1 MQIIQVK
8 RCSCCRLEKPF
19 TEFHKNKSGKF
30 GYANY
35 CIECK
40 KSTRNKPRG
49 TRQPLNVF
57 DKTRGM
63 HIVYEFYNI
72 NEECIYIGQ
81 SVNFIQRLND
91 HKCNAVFYKEIT
103 RIVCNITESLPD
115 MTFLE
120 AQYIIQKKPK
130 YNQRIIGAIESRF
143 KIDCLQRVEYDIEG
157 VELIQRN

>member
-1 MQIIQVK
+1 MK
-8 RCSCCRLEKPF
+8 KCSCCRVEKPF

-30 GYANY
+30 GYSNY

-40 KSTRNKPRG
+40 KLTRNNPRG
-49 TRQPLNVF
+49 SRQPLDVF

-72 NEECIYIGQ
+72 EDECIYIGQ
-81 SVNFIQRLND
+81 TINFMQRLND
-91 HKCNAVFYKEIT
+91 HRCNSKFYSEIV
-103 RIVCNITESLPD
+103 RIVCNVAESLPD

-130 YNQRIIGAIESRF
+130 YNQRIIGSKESRF
-143 KIDCLQRVEYDIEG
+143 KIDYLQRVEYDIEG
-157 VELIQRN
+157 VELIQR